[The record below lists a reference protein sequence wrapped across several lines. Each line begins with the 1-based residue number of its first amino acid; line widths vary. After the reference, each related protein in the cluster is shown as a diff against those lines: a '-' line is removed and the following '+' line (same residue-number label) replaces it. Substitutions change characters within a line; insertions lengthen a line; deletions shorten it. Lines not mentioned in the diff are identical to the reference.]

1 MKSLKLDMDNMEGDF
16 FDCSR
21 LLGIVAP
28 LKGYR
33 FCWQLNRQMRLDFR
47 ITNQIEIPM
56 IRKKRQYFFTVYECP
71 EPHKTLVHYL
81 YNNQFDGEFLL
92 PQFRHLD
99 FFWLLKGDAVSD
111 ELMIE
116 MMESIKS
123 ITGVQMVTELTHT
136 KIKHRE
142 HLIF

>member
-1 MKSLKLDMDNMEGDF
+1 MKSLKLDMENMEGDF
-16 FDCSR
+16 FEGSR

-28 LKGYR
+28 LKGYH

-71 EPHKTLVHYL
+71 EPNKALVHYL
-81 YNNQFDGEFLL
+81 YNNQYDGEFLL
-92 PQFRHLD
+92 PEFRHLD
-99 FFWLLKGDAVSD
+99 FFWLLKGDEVTDGFMSD
-111 ELMIE
+111 LL
-116 MMESIKS
+116 ESVRS
-123 ITGVQMVTELTHT
+123 ITGVQFVTELTNT
-136 KIKHRE
+136 KIRHRE